1 MVPNIRI
8 HERKR
13 TMRLG
18 KILAAAGFLLT
29 SLIGATSYAAEP
41 VPWQMN
47 LQPAATPVMES
58 IIDFHNLL
66 LVITILISIFVLI
79 LLIVTMWKFSAK
91 RNPVPS
97 KTTHNTMLEMLWTAV
112 PVIILV
118 IIAVPSFKLLYLSDE
133 IPEKIDLTIKATGNQ
148 WYWTYEYPDH
158 GKFSF
163 DSNMI
168 PDDEIKPGQKRLLE
182 TDTVVVVPV
191 NQTVRVQVTASDVL
205 HAWAIPAF
213 GVKIDGVPGRLNEVW
228 FKATKEGTYY
238 GQCSELCGVNHGFMP
253 IRVDVVSKEKFDTW
267 TAAQRKAAGIDS
279 APDKKSA
286 VAALK
291 NTAR

>member
-1 MVPNIRI
+1 
-8 HERKR
+8 
-13 TMRLG
+13 MRLG
-18 KILAAAGFLLT
+18 KLLAAAGFLVTGLV
-29 SLIGATSYAAEP
+29 GAASYAAEP
-41 VPWQMN
+41 VPWQLN
-47 LQPAATPVMES
+47 LQPAVTPVMQKITE
-58 IIDFHNLL
+58 FHDLL
-66 LVITILISIFVLI
+66 LVIIILISIFVLI
-79 LLIVTMWKFSAK
+79 LLGVTMWKFGAK
-91 RNPVPS
+91 RNPVPTT
-97 KTTHNTMLEMLWTAV
+97 TTHNAMLEMLWTVV

-118 IIAVPSFKLLYLSDE
+118 VIAVPSFKLLYLSDVT
-133 IPEKIDLTIKATGNQ
+133 PAKVDMTIKATGNQ

-168 PDDEIKPGQKRLLE
+168 PDNELKPGQKRLLE

-213 GVKIDGVPGRLNEVW
+213 GVKIDGVPGRLNEIW

-253 IRVDVVSKEKFDTW
+253 IRVDVVSKQKFDAW
-267 TAAQRKAAGIDS
+267 AAAQRKAAGIDS
-279 APDKKSA
+279 APEDKRA

>member
-1 MVPNIRI
+1 
-8 HERKR
+8 
-13 TMRLG
+13 
-18 KILAAAGFLLT
+18 
-29 SLIGATSYAAEP
+29 
-41 VPWQMN
+41 
-47 LQPAATPVMES
+47 MES

-66 LVITILISIFVLI
+66 LVIIFLISIFVLI
-79 LLIVTMWKFSAK
+79 LLLVTMWKFSAK

-97 KTTHNTMLEMLWTAV
+97 RTTHNTMLEMLWTV
-112 PVIILV
+112 LPVIILV
-118 IIAVPSFKLLYLSDE
+118 VIAVPSFKLLYYSDE
-133 IPEKIDLTIKATGNQ
+133 MPEKIDLTIKATGNQ

-168 PDDEIKPGQKRLLE
+168 PDEEIKPGQKRLLE

-191 NQTVRVQVTASDVL
+191 NQTVRVQVTASDVI

-213 GVKIDGVPGRLNEVW
+213 GVKIDGVPGRLNEIW

-253 IRVDVVSKEKFDTW
+253 IRVDVVSKQKFDAW
-267 TAAQRKAAGIDS
+267 TAAQRKAAGIS
-279 APDKKSA
+279 APEDKRA

-291 NTAR
+291 KTTR